1 MKALFATL
9 TFILVLLPTAFA
21 AEPATITQEELVRR
35 TQELMDAVVP
45 GNQEPWK
52 RYFADDALFFDEKG
66 RKMDKAALVKDV
78 SPMPKGY
85 SGEIKVVRPE
95 SRMIGNTAILSYDSD
110 EVEFIFG
117 QRLTARYHST
127 DTWMYRGG
135 HWQIVASQVLRYY
148 EDPAVGTSD
157 PKKLD
162 LFIGTYELAPGVT
175 MAVTKEGDYLFAERT
190 GRSRE
195 QLFPETDEL
204 FFRKGVEGRRLFH
217 IAADGKVDTLIDRRN
232 NEDVV
237 WKKIR

>member
-9 TFILVLLPTAFA
+9 TFLLLLTPAAFA

-52 RYFADDALFFDEKG
+52 QYYADDALFFDEKG
-66 RKMDKAALVKDV
+66 RKMDKAGVVKDV

-95 SRMIGNTAILSYDSD
+95 SRMIGNTAILSYDTD

-127 DTWMYRGG
+127 DMWMYRGG
-135 HWQIVASQVLRYY
+135 RWQIVASQVLRYY
-148 EDPAVGTSD
+148 EDPATGTAD

-162 LFIGTYELAPGVT
+162 LFVGTYQLAPGIT
-175 MAVTKEGDYLFAERT
+175 MTVTKEGDNLFAERT
-190 GRSRE
+190 GRPRE

-217 IAADGKVDTLIDRRN
+217 IASDGKVDTLIDRRN